1 LKRGAELFDIV
12 FVIILSMESSSQAVQ
27 KSAGQVGTENLKTNV
42 NTAALSVRKASYW
55 FFGIAAFSIINT
67 LLVSRGMNFSVGL
80 SLNKFVGDV
89 VTQSSGETSYITD
102 IVAAG
107 VFIVL
112 GFFSIRIQRWAF
124 IAGLIIYLVD
134 ALIYIVFEEWVALAL
149 HGYILYRLFL
159 GLRALA
165 TYDVLKTKI
174 VSPSK
179 TI

>member
-1 LKRGAELFDIV
+1 MD
-12 FVIILSMESSSQAVQ
+12 SSSEVLQ
-27 KSAGQVGTENLKTNV
+27 KPASQVNIENLKSNV
-42 NTAALSVRKASYW
+42 DKAALSVRKASYW
-55 FFGIAAFSIINT
+55 FFGIAAFSLINT
-67 LLVSRGMNFSVGL
+67 LLVNQGMYFSLGL

-89 VTQSSGETSYITD
+89 VAQSTGAITYIPD

-107 VFIVL
+107 LFIVL

-124 IAGLIIYLVD
+124 MAGLIIYLVD

-174 VSPSK
+174 VSPAK